1 MRSHRFP
8 LSRAI
13 ALAAVAVWTACSP
26 PNSAPRAVAQ
36 DAGLAPP
43 RFIAS
48 VDPGLAGGYGW
59 TLTVWDSGRGLLE
72 WRDEDRA
79 SGQVRVAS
87 EELELGAERVARI
100 VSGKAAPI
108 AYDYE
113 VGEPSVDAAVR
124 RIVVHDGDWLSCAEI
139 GAVSL
144 ANFPAKFED
153 DWEWTRAVA
162 PLELWRDLEGLFA
175 DPPSVR
181 PTLWNP
187 GLIRHQF
194 DATIFELR
202 RRKPPAQPEAELS
215 K

>member
-1 MRSHRFP
+1 MRSK
-8 LSRAI
+8 LVSVSRAI
-13 ALAAVAVWTACSP
+13 ALAAVALLPACSQP
-26 PNSAPRAVAQ
+26 DSTSRAVAV
-36 DAGLAPP
+36 DAVLTPP

-48 VDPGLAGGYGW
+48 VDPRLASGYGW

-79 SGQVRVAS
+79 SGQVRVAR

-100 VSGKAAPI
+100 ASDLAAPAI
-108 AYDYE
+108 YE
-113 VGEPSVDAAVR
+113 GRVSERFADTAVR
-124 RIVVHDGDWLSCAEI
+124 RLIVQNEDSLRFVEI
-139 GAVSL
+139 GAVSP
-144 ANFPAKFED
+144 ANFPANFED

-162 PLELWRDLEGLFA
+162 SLELWRDLEGLFA

-202 RRKPPAQPEAELS
+202 RRKPPP
-215 K
+215 